1 MVVEPRASGS
11 SFRLPLPVS
20 ARQLPPPSDSAIAW
34 IIAKE
39 GGVFTVDQSGQYE
52 QAALPARWRALEISA
67 GPDDSVWILV
77 STGSGR
83 APMIV
88 RLASG
93 GEPEIV
99 AASIPA
105 VKIAVGVDGTL
116 WNINVLGEICSLRPD
131 GTVRRH
137 SPRGQ
142 PYGMEISAGADG
154 SIWIVSTVRR
164 YGGRVVKRLR
174 DMPDDWFE
182 LPAPAA
188 ATKIGAAPD
197 GMAWTVNAQGAVWRL
212 HPSGGGNLA
221 ECQVDTACS
230 ECRFS
235 APVGVMREISVAPD
249 GTIWVV
255 GSGSGSGEAALMWLS
270 DPLRR
275 TYRTVGSPLRPV
287 RVAAAMRT
295 PATMA
300 GSPSYEA

>member
-1 MVVEPRASGS
+1 MVAEPLATGN

-20 ARQLPPPSDSAIAW
+20 ARQLPSPSDSAIAW
-34 IIAKE
+34 IVAKD
-39 GGVFTVDQSGQYE
+39 GRVFAVDQAGHYK
-52 QAALPARWRALEISA
+52 QAALPTRWRALEISA
-67 GPDDSVWILV
+67 GPDGSVWILV
-77 STGSGR
+77 SAGSGG

-88 RLASG
+88 RLASD

-137 SPRGQ
+137 SPPGQ
-142 PYGMEISAGADG
+142 PFGMEISVGADG
-154 SIWIVSTVRR
+154 SIWTVSTARR
-164 YGGRVVKRLR
+164 YGGRVVKRLCG
-174 DMPDDWFE
+174 MPDDWFE

-235 APVGVMREISVAPD
+235 APVAVMREISVGPD
-249 GTIWVV
+249 GTVWVL
-255 GSGSGSGEAALMWLS
+255 GSRSGSGEAALMWLC

-275 TYRTVGSPLRPV
+275 LYRTVESSLRPLR
-287 RVAAAMRT
+287 VAGAVQKPAMTAAL
-295 PATMA
+295 
-300 GSPSYEA
+300 PSR

>member
-1 MVVEPRASGS
+1 MVVEHLAAES
-11 SFRLPLPVS
+11 SFRLPVPVS
-20 ARQLPPPSDSAIAW
+20 ARQFPPPSDSAIAW
-34 IIAKE
+34 IVAKE
-39 GGVFTVDQSGQYE
+39 GRVFAVDQAGHYQ

-67 GPDDSVWILV
+67 GPDGSVWILV
-77 STGSGR
+77 STGSGE

-88 RLASG
+88 RLPSG

-99 AASIPA
+99 AVSIPA

-116 WNINVLGEICSLRPD
+116 WSINVGGEICSLRPD
-131 GTVRRH
+131 GIVRRH
-137 SPRGQ
+137 SPPGQ
-142 PYGMEISAGADG
+142 PFAVEISAGVDG

-164 YGGRVVKRLR
+164 YGGRIVKRLCG
-174 DMPDDWFE
+174 MPDDWLE

-197 GMAWTVNAQGAVWRL
+197 GMAWTVNAQGAIWRL

-235 APVGVMREISVAPD
+235 APVAVMREISVGPD
-249 GTIWVV
+249 GTVWVL
-255 GSGSGSGEAALMWLS
+255 GSGSSSAQATLMWLC

-275 TYRTVGSPLRPV
+275 LYRTVGSSLQPI
-287 RVAAAMRT
+287 RVAAAVQKS
-295 PATMA
+295 ATMA
-300 GSPSYEA
+300 GLLPR